1 MSILSYHG
9 AKTPCYDRP
18 MKELTSATL
27 KFPDSWSV
35 PKFDIRE
42 FAPKRTKYCVCVFL
56 INEGEKIKK
65 QLHKMAAQAPL
76 ADIII
81 ADGGSTDG
89 SLNDALLTETHV
101 RTLLTKR
108 EPGKLG
114 TQMRMAFA
122 YALHEGYDGVIV
134 VDGNNKDD
142 TTAIPEFIKALGAGY
157 DHIQGSR
164 FIPGGRAINT
174 PLERL
179 IGLHLLHAP
188 LVSLSAG
195 FRYTDTTNGFRAYS
209 ARLLRDTGMAVFRD
223 IFTGYDF
230 HYYLAIRAAN
240 LHFKIKEIP
249 VTRAYP
255 QGVPAP
261 TKISPVKGNLGVLKK
276 LFKASLHHYNP

>member
-1 MSILSYHG
+1 MKTASSHSSQSIN
-9 AKTPCYDRP
+9 
-18 MKELTSATL
+18 
-27 KFPDSWSV
+27 FPREWTV
-35 PKFDIRE
+35 PKFDIQE
-42 FAPKRTKYCVCVFL
+42 FAPKQTKFAVCVFL

-65 QLHKMAAQAPL
+65 QLTKMAAQADL

-89 SLNDALLTETHV
+89 SLPEELLKQTHV

-122 YALHEGYDGVIV
+122 YALKEGYKGVIV

-142 TTAIPEFIKALGAGY
+142 TTAIPLFNQALDDGY

-164 FIPGGRAINT
+164 FIKGGKAINT

-179 IGLHLLHAP
+179 LGVHILHSP
-188 LVSLSAG
+188 VVSLSAG
-195 FRYTDTTNGFRAYS
+195 FRFTDTTNGFRAYS
-209 ARLLRDTGMAVFRD
+209 RRLLEDPRMAVFRA
-223 IFTGYDF
+223 IFTGYEF

-240 LHFKIKEIP
+240 LHFKIKEVP

-255 QGVPAP
+255 KGAPAP
-261 TKISPVKGNLGVLKK
+261 TKISPIKGNFGVLHK
-276 LFKASLHHYNP
+276 LFKAALHRYDP

>member
-1 MSILSYHG
+1 MNSL
-9 AKTPCYDRP
+9 D
-18 MKELTSATL
+18 SASL
-27 KFPDSWSV
+27 KAPADWTV
-35 PKFDIRE
+35 PKFDGRE
-42 FAPKRTKYCVCVFL
+42 FAPKRTKYAVCVFM
-56 INEGEKIKK
+56 INEGEKIRK
-65 QLHKMAAQAPL
+65 QLEKMAAQAEL

-89 SLNDALLTETHV
+89 SLSDDMLTKNGV

-122 YALHEGYDGVIV
+122 FALTEGYEGVIV

-142 TTAIPEFIKALGAGY
+142 TTAIPRFIEALDAGY
-157 DHIQGSR
+157 GHIQGSR
-164 FIPGGRAINT
+164 FIPGGQAINT

-179 IGLHLLHAP
+179 IGVHILHAP
-188 LVSLSAG
+188 VVSLSAG

-209 ARLLRDTGMAVFRD
+209 AKLLRDPKMAVFRP
-223 IFTGYDF
+223 IFTGYEF

-240 LHFKIKEIP
+240 LGYKIKEIP

-255 QGVPAP
+255 KGVLAP
-261 TKISPVKGNLGVLKK
+261 TKISPIKGNARVLKV
-276 LFKASLHHYNP
+276 LFKAALRQYNP